1 MTIQGTIM
9 TSKTIYQQIKQTY
22 LYIKQHSIT
31 KKKYFGKTTKDPYKY
46 NGSGSY
52 WLKHIKKHGK
62 EHIVTLWVSNLY
74 YDTSIVDVAL
84 YFSFENNIVESSEWA
99 NQKPENGLDG
109 GDTSSGKKRT
119 AEQNA
124 AKSARMTGILQ
135 GPRSEEFGKKQSSRM
150 IGIPR
155 SIESNAKCSVTMTGI
170 PQSKFFSIIDT
181 RKIYTKANLSRYY
194 PEFKQYY

>member
-1 MTIQGTIM
+1 M
-9 TSKTIYQQIKQTY
+9 TSKTIYQPIKPTY